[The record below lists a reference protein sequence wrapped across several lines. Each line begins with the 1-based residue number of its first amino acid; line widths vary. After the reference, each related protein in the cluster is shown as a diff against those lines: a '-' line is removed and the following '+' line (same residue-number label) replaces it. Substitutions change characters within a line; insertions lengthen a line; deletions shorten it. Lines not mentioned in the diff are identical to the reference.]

1 MPTVRRIRQL
11 AATAWG
17 AVSGAVWV
25 AWALALVVG
34 LAGPSRAW
42 AGEAQYTLKIA
53 TVAPE
58 KTPWHVLL
66 EEYKKAVES
75 KSGGRI
81 KVKLYLGGTKG
92 DENET
97 VLKCRRG
104 EIQAV
109 GASTGAIASQV
120 PELNVIEIPFLF
132 RTFKEADDVI
142 DNVLTPQLEP
152 IMRDY
157 GFVLGFWSENGFRHF
172 GTNDKFVKSPAD
184 LKGKKMRSQESAV
197 HLQMWKDF
205 GASPVPVPTT
215 ETLTALQNKTVDGF
229 DQALLFMIAASWHS
243 TIKFVT
249 LSSHIYQPALIIFNK
264 DWFDALPPD
273 LQKILIDEGRAIQA
287 KGRKAVRALNV
298 KLVQVLKDKKVEV
311 YQLSAAEREGF
322 EKAAMPGREVF
333 RKTMGKRAAKLLDDI
348 EAYLKKSRG

>member
-1 MPTVRRIRQL
+1 MRALSGLVL
-11 AATAWG
+11 G
-17 AVSGAVWV
+17 AV
-25 AWALALVVG
+25 LV
-34 LAGPSRAW
+34 LAGGRAHADDKDKDAK
-42 AGEAQYTLKIA
+42 AGEKTYVMKIA

-66 EEYKKAVES
+66 EEYKKNVEA
-75 KSGGRI
+75 KSNGRI
-81 KVKLYLGGTKG
+81 KVKLYMGGTKG

-120 PELNVIEIPFLF
+120 PELNVVEIPFLF

-152 IMRDY
+152 IMREY

-172 GTNDKFVKSPAD
+172 GTSDKFVKSPAD

-197 HLQMWKDF
+197 HLEMWKDF

-229 DQALLFMIAASWHS
+229 DQALLFMIAAAWYTS
-243 TIKFVT
+243 IKYVT
-249 LSSHIYQPALIIFNK
+249 LSSHIYQPAIIIFNK
-264 DWFDALPPD
+264 DWYDSLPAD
-273 LQKILIDEGRAIQA
+273 LQKVLIDEGRAIQT
-287 KGRKAVRALNV
+287 KGRKAVRNLNS
-298 KLVQVLKDKKVEV
+298 KLVELLKEKKVEV
-311 YQLSAAEREGF
+311 YQLSADERAVF
-322 EKAAMPGREVF
+322 EKAAAPGRDVF
-333 RKTMGKRAAKLLDDI
+333 RKTQGKRAAKLLDDV
-348 EAYLKKSRG
+348 EAYLSKMRAGK

>member
-1 MPTVRRIRQL
+1 MISRRSLVASLALL
-11 AATAWG
+11 AAATDFSLPG
-17 AVSGAVWV
+17 V
-25 AWALALVVG
+25 A
-34 LAGPSRAW
+34 RA
-42 AGEAQYTLKIA
+42 ADAQYTLKIA

-66 EEYKKAVES
+66 EEYKKNVEA

-120 PELNVIEIPFLF
+120 PELNVVEIPFLF

-152 IMRDY
+152 IMRQY

-172 GTNDKFVKSPAD
+172 GTNDKFVKSPGD

-229 DQALLFMIAASWHS
+229 DQALLFMIAASWH
-243 TIKFVT
+243 TTVKYVT
-249 LSSHIYQPALIIFNK
+249 LTSHIYQPAMIIFNK

-273 LQKILIDEGRAIQA
+273 LQKLLIEEGRAIQV

-298 KLVQVLKDKKVEV
+298 KLVQVLKDKKIEV
-311 YQLSAAEREGF
+311 YQISAAERDGF
-322 EKAAMPGREVF
+322 EKAALPGRDAF
-333 RKTMGKRAAKLLDDI
+333 RKTMGKTAAKLLDDI
-348 EAYLKKSRG
+348 EAYLKKTRK